1 MGTDDSA
8 KVRIDLTDDQKQ
20 TIKAAIDR
28 DADAIELTVQELEQR
43 ITPTGTTVSVGMI
56 DGLRLAGNHNE
67 TLLEDAG

>member
-1 MGTDDSA
+1 MGTDNSA
-8 KVRIDLTDDQKQ
+8 KARIDLTDDQKQ

-56 DGLRLAGNHNE
+56 DGFRLAGNHNE

>member
-1 MGTDDSA
+1 MGTDNSA

-56 DGLRLAGNHNE
+56 DGFRLAGNHNE

>member
-1 MGTDDSA
+1 MGTDNSA